1 VASTKAFKSTW
12 CCEQGRL
19 FLVFS
24 LLCGPESPT
33 LSILQHQ
40 KSKPRAKSESSV
52 ATAQET
58 RRQKLRQSQLS
69 EGIGYGDRVQK
80 REKKT
85 LLPKSGGSDNSY
97 DLELYFQGLASVWP
111 PAPSKS
117 AGGFGC
123 LPRSVVPEMLARSP
137 MLQHASELL
146 RHAAIQEINF
156 RRGPITALL
165 DFLETVG
172 HHAEACQLLLR
183 PRTLFPPTEQLGHA
197 ILGNTK
203 IHRMTGSADHE
214 TAQSIATVVE
224 TLAISHRK
232 FLETARKSGNFG
244 ARDDKALFE
253 AAQRICAI
261 ADGVGSLRGQ
271 LAARES
277 QEMSCNPLA
286 ALFRSSTA
294 NVATRRMRAA
304 ATRKTEATA
313 VQDRTTRISEWHR
326 VNCVKEVPDDTI
338 LKQFH
343 YAQAAANAAKNPK
356 QGVGR
361 MKKLLAQIS
370 SLSTDL
376 PEGIFVRHGES
387 RIDVLKVMIVG
398 PADTPYEH
406 GLFEFDMFCDNDFP
420 KKPPQMFFRT
430 TGNGLVSF
438 NPNLYQNG
446 KGEYFPCCPV
456 FLDSDTNICASLSLV
471 AGNVAWR
478 TLAGR

>member
-12 CCEQGRL
+12 CCDQGRL
-19 FLVFS
+19 FLIFS
-24 LLCGPESPT
+24 LLCGPQSPN
-33 LSILQHQ
+33 LSTLQHQ

-69 EGIGYGDRVQK
+69 EGIGYGDRVH
-80 REKKT
+80 RRDKKT

-111 PAPSKS
+111 PATNK
-117 AGGFGC
+117 AAGFGC
-123 LPRSVVPEMLARSP
+123 STRSAVVPEMLARSP

-146 RHAAIQEINF
+146 RHAALQEINS
-156 RRGPITALL
+156 RRGSITALL

-172 HHAEACQLLLR
+172 HHAETCQLLLR

-197 ILGNTK
+197 ILGSTK
-203 IHRMTGSADHE
+203 SQKTTGVADHE

-232 FLETARKSGNFG
+232 FLETARKSGNLG

-253 AAQRICAI
+253 VAQRICAI

-271 LAARES
+271 IAVRES
-277 QEMSCNPLA
+277 QGMSCNPLT
-286 ALFRSSTA
+286 ALFRSSTV

-304 ATRKTEATA
+304 TAKKGEEAA

-326 VNCVKEVPDDTI
+326 ANCVKEVSDDTI
-338 LKQFH
+338 LQQFH
-343 YAQAAANAAKNPK
+343 YAQAANAAKNSKPA
-356 QGVGR
+356 VGR

-387 RIDVLKVMIVG
+387 RIDVLKVMIIG
-398 PADTPYEH
+398 PSDTPYEH

-446 KGEYFPCCPV
+446 KG
-456 FLDSDTNICASLSLV
+456 
-471 AGNVAWR
+471 
-478 TLAGR
+478 